1 MNRSPT
7 NDKPR
12 RRLAGAFASLAIAG
26 GLLLA
31 AAPAFAAAPA
41 VNTGSG
47 ITVDGDLSDWGSADF
62 FADMY
67 RAAKS
72 DKEVESALLLRY
84 DCTTNIL
91 YVGVKAVTG
100 VTIIQS
106 DADNFVKFGQND
118 KRVDGDDAPPDGTQ
132 PEFAY
137 AGTAGWEASFALA
150 PGSYPDLNVHA
161 QVEHGGSQTSAVDG
175 RAIAI
180 EIVCG
185 QQNATPT
192 PTGTPGSTPTGTP
205 VSTPTGTPAGTAT
218 PTPDQGDDDASLK
231 IRKISTERTATGR
244 VIRLEGAVFT
254 VEGQPGTFTTDER
267 GEFCITG
274 LPEDVVLTVTEIT
287 PPAGYELANPASQ
300 EVEVDDG
307 GDCDSAEAVFENAP
321 ETAATPTPT
330 PEGSQAGSTATPKPS
345 KTPEGSVAASTS
357 KPRGGNLPNTAI
369 GSPLTNPIVPLAFAM
384 ILVGS
389 IGTLAVVNVDARRRR

>member
-41 VNTGSG
+41 ANTGSG
-47 ITVDGDLSDWGSADF
+47 ITVDGDLSEWSSADF
-62 FADMY
+62 FANMY

-72 DKEVESALLLRY
+72 DKEVESELWLRY
-84 DCTTNIL
+84 DCSTNIL
-91 YVGVKAVTG
+91 YVAVKAAAG
-100 VTIIQS
+100 VTIIAS
-106 DADNFVKFGQND
+106 DDDNYVKFGQND
-118 KRVDGDDAPPDGTQ
+118 KRVDGNDAPPDGTQ
-132 PEFAY
+132 PNFAY
-137 AGTAGWEASFALA
+137 AGETGWEASFSVA
-150 PGSYPDLNVHA
+150 PGTYPDLNVHA
-161 QVEHGGSQTSAVDG
+161 QVQHDGSQTSAVED
-175 RAIAI
+175 RAI
-180 EIVCG
+180 ELQLVCG
-185 QQNATPT
+185 QSNPTPTPTAT
-192 PTGTPGSTPTGTP
+192 PTGTPNATP
-205 VSTPTGTPAGTAT
+205 TAT
-218 PTPDQGDDDASLK
+218 PTPDQGGDDASLK

-321 ETAATPTPT
+321 EAAATPTPT
-330 PEGSQAGSTATPKPS
+330 PEGSQAGSTGTPKPS
-345 KTPEGSVAASTS
+345 KTPEGSVAAATGT
-357 KPRGGNLPNTAI
+357 PRGGNLPNTAI
-369 GSPLTNPIVPLAFAM
+369 GSPVTNPIVPLAFAM